1 MCSIHP
7 QAKENFS
14 HGVCCGGVPRARPKP
29 ARWGDVHPGTVASE
43 PSREHIIGMR
53 MAMMPTSRCCPSPP
67 SPLQPCN
74 CKSNALKSQRRALA
88 PFDFLAR
95 SLHSAPCR
103 KPRLHPTYT
112 PRPAIRRARRLQ
124 KCKAT
129 PPQKSPPAKVQGDAA
144 RPSDVP
150 AAAKDALLGSMSAGR
165 VGTKTK
171 HALTHETS
179 TPESIAFLSLPDGGV
194 SNVRLAKPSISAS
207 FPDC

>member
-1 MCSIHP
+1 MCSIFGCP
-7 QAKENFS
+7 SPSQGE
-14 HGVCCGGVPRARPKP
+14 HGVCCGGVPRARAKP
-29 ARWGDVHPGTVASE
+29 ARWGDAHPGTVASE

-95 SLHSAPCR
+95 SPHSAPCR

-129 PPQKSPPAKVQGDAA
+129 PPQKS
-144 RPSDVP
+144 
-150 AAAKDALLGSMSAGR
+150 M
-165 VGTKTK
+165 
-171 HALTHETS
+171 
-179 TPESIAFLSLPDGGV
+179 LSLACWRHRGGGAAP
-194 SNVRLAKPSISAS
+194 RLHLRSWPIHGL
-207 FPDC
+207 PRGCRGR

>member
-1 MCSIHP
+1 
-7 QAKENFS
+7 
-14 HGVCCGGVPRARPKP
+14 
-29 ARWGDVHPGTVASE
+29 
-43 PSREHIIGMR
+43 

-67 SPLQPCN
+67 SANRMHWNRNGARSPPSTFWRARPTRPRAESRGCILPTPPARPSDVPAA
-74 CKSNALKSQRRALA
+74 CKS
-88 PFDFLAR
+88 
-95 SLHSAPCR
+95 
-103 KPRLHPTYT
+103 
-112 PRPAIRRARRLQ
+112 ARRRRRKRRHLQ
-124 KCKAT
+124 
-129 PPQKSPPAKVQGDAA
+129 KVQGDAA

-165 VGTKTK
+165 VGTKAK